1 MPKYAARTDSNQKE
15 IVNMYRRLG
24 ATVAPTHMVGSGFPD
39 IVIGKYGL
47 SDLVEIK
54 DGSKPPSAQ
63 KLTGDEQ
70 KFHRSWGGSVR
81 IIRTVDDVMTHVQEL
96 CNIAQILT
104 TARVGGEL
112 LTEFTA

>member
-24 ATVAPTHMVGSGFPD
+24 ATVKPTHMVGDGFPD
-39 IVIGKYGL
+39 IVIGKYNL
-47 SDLVEIK
+47 TDLVEIK

-63 KLTGDEQ
+63 KLTDDEER
-70 KFHRSWGGSVR
+70 FHKNWGGSVR
-81 IIRTVDDVMTHVQEL
+81 IIRTVDDVMTRIQEL

-104 TARVGGEL
+104 TAEL
-112 LTEFTA
+112 DGLMQTSFTA